1 MRRRLGASIVV
12 GVTLVAGCSGPGL
25 VTNDPI
31 VTSVRDPIA
40 VLPSGDT
47 EAPVEAADSDDRPI
61 VAEEQDPL
69 APIPTVTPSGAE
81 PSEAG
86 VTGTPAELCASLGP
100 EWCDDAD
107 GNGVPDTVE
116 ATLGYDP
123 SGDDCQPGVCAE
135 PAQIAAALNSARA
148 PVLIG
153 VDGASAMA
161 EAFGDST
168 RIVAARQAVE
178 RLAIGTPDF
187 VPLGLIG
194 FGDRGDPLQSGR
206 TESCSAIT
214 THAFPG
220 ELVPDNATDIAG
232 GAQAVGWRPVT
243 EIIKSAAPILAS
255 ARQVSDSSAGAQ
267 PGRMILLTSGA
278 DTCGEDPVT
287 VVEEL
292 VSSQTSPIIEV
303 IGLNISQA
311 DGAVLSDVAARSG
324 GSYTSVSDPGSL
336 FRAVDALAVR
346 PIEALRP
353 ALCPSAA
360 DEQPT
365 SCRGQFRDSVA
376 AELASQAEQVRREG
390 DDVTAGLIEAF
401 AIAVADD
408 LLSVPGEQLLNSDV
422 EEAIGQAQETR
433 QRFEQRYKTA
443 LPGDD
448 LADCMNSS
456 LISA

>member
-1 MRRRLGASIVV
+1 MAAIAA

-25 VTNDPI
+25 VTNDPA
-31 VTSVRDPIA
+31 VTTVRDPIA
-40 VLPSGDT
+40 VLPSGNT
-47 EAPVEAADSDDRPI
+47 AAPARATDPDDRST

-69 APIPTVTPSGAE
+69 APIPTVTPSGQEA
-81 PSEAG
+81 SESV
-86 VTGTPAELCASLGP
+86 VTGTPAQLCTSLGI

-123 SGDDCQPGVCAE
+123 SGDDCQPEGCAE
-135 PAQIAAALNSARA
+135 PAQIAAALNIARA
-148 PVLIG
+148 PVLIA

-168 RIVAARQAVE
+168 RIDAARQAVE
-178 RLAIGTPDF
+178 RLTIGTPDF
-187 VPLGLIG
+187 VPLGLIS

-220 ELVPDNATDIAG
+220 DLAPDNATDIAG
-232 GAQAVGWRPVT
+232 AALAVGWRPVT

-255 ARQVSDSSAGAQ
+255 AGQVSDSSAGAQ

-292 VSSQTSPIIEV
+292 VGNQTAPIIDV
-303 IGLNISQA
+303 IGLNVTQD
-311 DGAVLSDVAARSG
+311 DGAVLGDVAARSG
-324 GSYTSVSDPGSL
+324 GSYTSVSDPQGL
-336 FRAVDALAVR
+336 FQAVDALSVR
-346 PIEALRP
+346 PVEALRP
-353 ALCPSAA
+353 ALCPPAA

-365 SCRGQFRDSVA
+365 ACRGQFRDSVA
-376 AELASQAEQVRREG
+376 AELASQAEQVRQEG

-408 LLSVPGEQLLNSDV
+408 LLSVPDGPLLNSDV

-433 QRFEQRYKTA
+433 HRFEQRYKMS

-448 LADCMNSS
+448 LAGCMNPS